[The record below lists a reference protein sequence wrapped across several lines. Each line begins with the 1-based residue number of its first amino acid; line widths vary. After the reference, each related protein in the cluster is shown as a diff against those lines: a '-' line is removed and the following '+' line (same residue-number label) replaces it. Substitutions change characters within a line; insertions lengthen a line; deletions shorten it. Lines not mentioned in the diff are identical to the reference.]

1 MHTSK
6 LKNIC
11 NSKRTNDDWEN
22 YKKQLN
28 FCVNLLRKTKKWIFQ
43 NINTRN
49 LKDSK
54 KFWKTIKVYFGN
66 KELNSNRLFL
76 RKKEDVVSNEK
87 QLATIMSNFFINITK
102 DLELEEDN
110 SSNANILEDVPKVF
124 NSHPNV
130 ERISRNIKISEIFLF

>member
-28 FCVNLLRKTKKWIFQ
+28 FCVNLLRKTKKSIFQ
-43 NINTRN
+43 NINIRN

-76 RKKEDVVSNEK
+76 KEKRGCCLKRKTTSNYNE
-87 QLATIMSNFFINITK
+87 QL
-102 DLELEEDN
+102 LY
-110 SSNANILEDVPKVF
+110 
-124 NSHPNV
+124 
-130 ERISRNIKISEIFLF
+130 